1 MRVLIVEDDA
11 GLAASLHGALEEL
24 GMAVDLAGDSEEAL
38 AAIAAANYDVV
49 VLDVML
55 PGRDGLAIASSLRS
69 QGVRVPVLMLTAR
82 AEIED
87 RVRGLASGA
96 DDYLVKPFALKE
108 LVARVRALARRH
120 LPQRTV
126 VLEAGAIKLDME
138 SHRVLV
144 DDLEVVLTAREF
156 AVLEF
161 FMLHPGKLLSR
172 ERILDGVWD
181 FSLEDGR
188 NLVEVYIGRLRR
200 KLSAAGAGD
209 PITTVRGAGYRFQP
223 HG

>member
-1 MRVLIVEDDA
+1 
-11 GLAASLHGALEEL
+11 
-24 GMAVDLAGDSEEAL
+24 MAVDLAGDSEEAL
-38 AAIAAANYDVV
+38 AAVAAANYDVV

>member
-24 GMAVDLAGDSEEAL
+24 GMAVDLAGDAEEAL
-38 AAIAAANYDVV
+38 AAVTAANYDVV

-55 PGRDGLAIASSLRS
+55 PGRDGLAIATSLRR

-82 AEIED
+82 AGIED
-87 RVRGLASGA
+87 RVRGLESGA

-120 LPQRTV
+120 LPQRTA
-126 VLEAGAIKLDME
+126 VLEGGSIKLDME
-138 SHRVLV
+138 AHRVLV
-144 DDLEVVLTAREF
+144 RDLEVVLTAREF

-200 KLSAAGAGD
+200 KLNAAGAGD

-223 HG
+223 RG